1 MNKLEYEEA
10 KKILEEV
17 KIALKD
23 NSLTKEQREEF
34 EKNSSALSGQ
44 LLSIWF
50 PMSNLR
56 RFIMLCL
63 FVIGVF
69 GVYSEDKTFMI
80 SFIFILFFSPRIM
93 GEAAFLLGRIGSIFN
108 KG

>member
-10 KKILEEV
+10 KKILEE
-17 KIALKD
+17 INIGLKD
-23 NSLTKEQREEF
+23 NSLTDELRKKLERD
-34 EKNSSALSGQ
+34 SIALSGQ

-56 RFIMLCL
+56 RFIILCL

-69 GVYSEDKTFMI
+69 GVYSEDKTFMV

-93 GEAAFLLGRIGSIFN
+93 GEAAFLLGRIVSIFN